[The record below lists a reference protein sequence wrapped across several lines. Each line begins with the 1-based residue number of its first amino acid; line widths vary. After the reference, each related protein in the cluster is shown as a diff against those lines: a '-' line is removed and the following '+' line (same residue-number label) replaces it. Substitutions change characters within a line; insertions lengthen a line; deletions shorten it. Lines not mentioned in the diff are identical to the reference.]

1 MKQHFRLAL
10 SRREY
15 KRGKGGI
22 RQAIDVSTRIE
33 QNLGELCF
41 AVDGSN
47 AKRLYID
54 GGRGHKERARE
65 RRREETA
72 KWVQLVTM
80 LVSTFRNAKIKSVSV
95 RKYAVCVLFPAGLY
109 VSGVMQQFKQLD
121 KLI

>member
-1 MKQHFRLAL
+1 MVVVGGTK
-10 SRREY
+10 SERE
-15 KRGKGGI
+15 
-22 RQAIDVSTRIE
+22 SE
-33 QNLGELCF
+33 GE
-41 AVDGSN
+41 
-47 AKRLYID
+47 
-54 GGRGHKERARE
+54 RE
-65 RRREETA
+65 RGREREREREETA